1 MWRALADTLILH
13 YPSHAPQHPAVDIL
27 HAIGST
33 PVSVGEQAGLATVTP
48 SDGEGAKPT
57 TIYPPMGGCGGGVL
71 SFRHPRR
78 LTLESTCLFMGRLVP
93 IKVFEECRSDF
104 WCEAQLPPSLAFLG
118 ATSCP
123 VGMRISKEFIQLL
136 LDDDHPMRMQ
146 TMLDAFDLRELST
159 LIADRLKLCRVGSAA
174 TRRGV
179 RSYRYWLDGAI
190 GEVDQSETA
199 DSIAAAETAKRDKQE
214 GAPKEGEF
222 RLSLRKRGVGQVVF
236 SRLVSLWVPGGQKRR
251 LSEETS
257 NFNGGGAHDD
267 GSGTRE
273 SSIKRPNVARIVQVL
288 VSIKEIAHRGERG
301 ELRGETHDPYFGGR
315 PGSFVL
321 APELTR
327 LLLEN
332 SCIKTKTGIL
342 QRNPVE
348 QYWRDALTWRL
359 SATLEG
365 HPPEPGD
372 ASSADRLCTETA
384 AGDINSS
391 LVSRS
396 QGVGSS
402 STRVSVDEREPL
414 FLLDLVSAQCE
425 TPPAGPE
432 HAEAKSSTTGKT
444 LFDIL
449 LLPPQEAS
457 SYPGKRRRIPTIDL
471 VATHR
476 QTMAV
481 FRSSVPVKTFVAEF
495 RGVLS
500 ACLVAP
506 TALRSELDLPASA
519 ALRDMA
525 GTWLQYSPAVRQTR
539 RRATLTFSFPG
550 LQPVTTEPYV
560 GLRGERYHRR
570 GFGQQSE
577 ADCAGSAAQW
587 RRQSSIHERESMEE
601 VAGRPQKGRPQNAR
615 GSKCEGETTALQ
627 AQVTNRNE
635 RMVLRRS
642 IAIPQ
647 LDELGLQQTN
657 RSAGGEHGR
666 GLEEEEAKEPT
677 SKVLV
682 LSVFEVFSTGPD
694 GRVAR
699 HLKLCARD
707 ETVRPAVETATVIP
721 WVGTC
726 EGVEGGELWRVI
738 TQGLGFRCIRDKRD
752 KSVGIRLQVSPQ
764 RDIEEAN
771 HLCAPQPDPDKP
783 ETRSPMPDEVDG
795 STMSKAKVGED
806 AASLWNSSRQ
816 HGAQAISPGFGED
829 NAATTACVDTPQ
841 ADLQNGAALN
851 SEAAPIVRTKIY
863 DGWHSV
869 TGIRLHVQCLQEEG
883 STTFEVGGTTNTG
896 NVDVHEK
903 PRRPA
908 GRGGTVSFPRAS
920 ILRFCLCDPR
930 TGCRSEVQLSIEDA
944 LKNLSTRGGIVE
956 ARLLDAGRR
965 PALAKS
971 IAQQLQLVFDATGGY
986 RVVLPLPPGWNRSAS
1001 PQDGFM
1007 SL

>member
-1 MWRALADTLILH
+1 MWRALVDTLILH
-13 YPSHAPQHPAVDIL
+13 YPSHAPQHPAVDTL
-27 HAIGST
+27 HAIRATS
-33 PVSVGEQAGLATVTP
+33 VSVGEQAGLATVTP
-48 SDGEGAKPT
+48 SDGDGAKCT
-57 TIYPPMGGCGGGVL
+57 AIYPPMGGCGGGVL

-123 VGMRISKEFIQLL
+123 VGMRIPKEFIQLL

-159 LIADRLKLCRVGSAA
+159 LIADRLTLCRVGSTA

-190 GEVDQSETA
+190 GEIDQSETA

-236 SRLVSLWVPGGQKRR
+236 SRLVSLWVPGGPKRR
-251 LSEETS
+251 FSEDTG
-257 NFNGGGAHDD
+257 NATGGGAHDD

-273 SSIKRPNVARIVQVL
+273 SSIKRPNIARIVQIL
-288 VSIKEIAHRGERG
+288 VSVKEIAHRGERG

-332 SCIKTKTGIL
+332 SSTETKTGIL
-342 QRNPVE
+342 QRNPAE

-359 SATLEG
+359 SATLEY
-365 HPPEPGD
+365 HLSEPGV
-372 ASSADRLCTETA
+372 ASSAELLRTETA
-384 AGDINSS
+384 AGEMNPSP
-391 LVSRS
+391 VSRS
-396 QGVGSS
+396 QGAGSS
-402 STRVSVDEREPL
+402 FIRVSVDEREPL
-414 FLLDLVSAQCE
+414 FLLDRVSAQCE
-425 TPPAGPE
+425 APPAGPE
-432 HAEAKSSTTGKT
+432 NAEEKSSTTGKT

-457 SYPGKRRRIPTIDL
+457 SFPGNRRSIPTIEL

-481 FRSSVPVKTFVAEF
+481 FRSSVPVKRFVAEF

-500 ACLVAP
+500 ACLAAP

-525 GTWLQYSPAVRQTR
+525 GTWLRYSPAASQKG

-550 LQPVTTEPYV
+550 VQPVTTEPYV

-587 RRQSSIHERESMEE
+587 RRRSRTHVRESVEG
-601 VAGRPQKGRPQNAR
+601 VAETPQKGRPQNAR
-615 GSKCEGETTALQ
+615 GRKCEGETTAIR
-627 AQVTNRNE
+627 AEVTNRNE

-642 IAIPQ
+642 LAIPQ
-647 LDELGLQQTN
+647 LGELELQQTN

-666 GLEEEEAKEPT
+666 GLEEEEAKGPT

-707 ETVRPAVETATVIP
+707 ETVRPAVETATVIS

-738 TQGLGFRCIRDKRD
+738 TQGLGFRSIRDKRG
-752 KSVGIRLQVSPQ
+752 KHVGIRLQVSPQ
-764 RDIEEAN
+764 RDIEEPDP
-771 HLCAPQPDPDKP
+771 LCAPQSDPGKP
-783 ETRSPMPDEVDG
+783 ETRSPMADQVDG
-795 STMSKAKVGED
+795 SPMPEGKGGED
-806 AASLWNSSRQ
+806 AASLGDSSQQ
-816 HGAQAISPGFGED
+816 HGAQAVSPGFGED

-841 ADLQNGAALN
+841 ADLQNSAALN
-851 SEAAPIVRTKIY
+851 SEATPIVRTKIY
-863 DGWHSV
+863 NGWHRV

-883 STTFEVGGTTNTG
+883 CTTSEADCTANAG

-903 PRRPA
+903 PGRPA

-920 ILRFCLCDPR
+920 TLRFCLCDPR
-930 TGCRSEVQLSIEDA
+930 TGCRSEVQLSVEDA
-944 LKNLSTRGGIVE
+944 LRNLSTRGGIVE
-956 ARLLDAGRR
+956 AGLLDAGRR

-971 IAQQLQLVFDATGGY
+971 IAQQLQLVFDAAGGY
-986 RVVLPLPPGWNRSAS
+986 RVVLPLPPGWNRSVS
-1001 PQDGFM
+1001 PQDLSM